1 MIVEVKEMKLNS
13 DQTIDMLVKFD
24 HMDGEVWFT
33 ASPDDPEPHG
43 RELYQR
49 AINGEFGEING

>member
-1 MIVEVKEMKLNS
+1 MIAEVKEMKLND

-24 HMDGEVWFT
+24 HMDEEVWFT

-43 RELYQR
+43 KELYQR